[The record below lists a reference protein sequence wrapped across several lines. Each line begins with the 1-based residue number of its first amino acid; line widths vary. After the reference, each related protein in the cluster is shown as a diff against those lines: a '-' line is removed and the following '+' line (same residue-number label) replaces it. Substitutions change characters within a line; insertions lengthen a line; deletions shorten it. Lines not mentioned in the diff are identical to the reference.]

1 MIRQYVGRKRKVAR
15 KKKKKTRSGRREIR
29 REGTRGEDAGDGFAK
44 RGTRVSLE
52 VASAPDLRGLTLGY
66 LPLKPPATPVIAV
79 TTRRRFIVAQ
89 SRSSD
94 DSPVITRTMRVT

>member
-1 MIRQYVGRKRKVAR
+1 M
-15 KKKKKTRSGRREIR
+15 
-29 REGTRGEDAGDGFAK
+29 RGEDAGDGFAK

-52 VASAPDLRGLTLGY
+52 AASRRYASAPDLRGLTLGY
-66 LPLKPPATPVIAV
+66 LSLKPPATPVIAV

-94 DSPVITRTMRVT
+94 DSPVITRDNVRYVIFLLFAIPPRRIM